1 MNKKKLFG
9 QMPYSLAR
17 FLVLFVLSRI
27 PVVFLYE
34 KVPIYANSPHIDI
47 YKRDK
52 WGLRPKASLFLYISL
67 FFAKSPGVETI
78 RSKYIF
84 EFSKLELYQKMI
96 KKIDNP
102 KQSRVHIGTGSNS
115 FNKF

>member
-1 MNKKKLFG
+1 METTEESNEDDEEKTLWANALLFSSLFSFICPESHPSSF
-9 QMPYSLAR
+9 PYK
-17 FLVLFVLSRI
+17 
-27 PVVFLYE
+27 

-52 WGLRPKASLFLYISL
+52 WGLRPKASLFLYTSL

-96 KKIDNP
+96 KK
-102 KQSRVHIGTGSNS
+102 STTRNS
-115 FNKF
+115 LASI

>member
-17 FLVLFVLSRI
+17 FLVLVFVLSRI

-34 KVPIYANSPHIDI
+34 KIPIYAISPHIDI

-96 KKIDNP
+96 KK
-102 KQSRVHIGTGSNS
+102 STTRNS
-115 FNKF
+115 LASI